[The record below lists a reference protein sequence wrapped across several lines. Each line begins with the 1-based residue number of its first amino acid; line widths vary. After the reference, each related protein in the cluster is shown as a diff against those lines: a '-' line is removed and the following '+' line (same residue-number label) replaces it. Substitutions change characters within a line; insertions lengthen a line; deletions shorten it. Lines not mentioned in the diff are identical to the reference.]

1 MRKTNAPIQ
10 SSLADAQEILQKVY
24 RVYGSSA
31 PKETSVSTKM
41 VIEVYTYDCGEM
53 SGILRNALFG
63 GFFPFSSAMGLVKL
77 MESLYDELAFPQ
89 SAVNYRSFFTRSRK
103 QQKKEPISM
112 ASREEQN
119 EKKTL
124 GSGIAKFIVHVQ
136 FRQNATWQGTIQWVD
151 EDRVQHF
158 RSTLEMLK
166 LIDEALDASEAKK
179 QLRLE

>member
-31 PKETSVSTKM
+31 PKVTSVSTKM

-119 EKKTL
+119 EKRRWAPVLQNLLCMCSFVRMPRGREPFNGWMKTAC
-124 GSGIAKFIVHVQ
+124 SI
-136 FRQNATWQGTIQWVD
+136 
-151 EDRVQHF
+151 
-158 RSTLEMLK
+158 LE
-166 LIDEALDASEAKK
+166 APW
-179 QLRLE
+179 RC